1 MLYYRKVYEK
11 LRKKYLAYAK
21 CDPIG
26 IEFGNLEV
34 NNPIWVYWK
43 QELEN
48 APVLVQSCVDSI
60 CKYSSR
66 KVIVLSEESS
76 KRYIEFPRYI
86 LEKMR
91 NGICLLRH
99 IQIC

>member
-11 LRKKYLAYAK
+11 LRKKYLAYAE

-43 QELEN
+43 QGLDQAPEIVKSCINSIKQN
-48 APVLVQSCVDSI
+48 ADT
-60 CKYSSR
+60 
-66 KVIVLSEESS
+66 KVIIITDDNVEQYVKFPS
-76 KRYIEFPRYI
+76 YIIEK
-86 LEKMR
+86 LEKGTM
-91 NGICLLRH
+91 
-99 IQIC
+99 